1 MTQDIL
7 SLLPRVSFVDLPVK
21 KLQEFFWTADPTTFQ
36 VIDAVSSVREQNR
49 IPGSSKQPSAV

>member
-21 KLQEFFWTADPTTFQ
+21 NLRNFFGQLIKIRFRSLMQCP
-36 VIDAVSSVREQNR
+36 V
-49 IPGSSKQPSAV
+49 